1 MISNIKDLPTDNLY
15 KFMAIFG
22 MLLIIL
28 PFLVFPTIQNYKY
41 RIIDLTTKAA
51 LKDNELKELEK
62 IVKQVEDKTS
72 QLNKE
77 EHIKNYE
84 NEFDVNKSREVNEV
98 EKTVK
103 DVFKKIEIGEIESI
117 NLNNELKKVVA
128 DFNYFAILIY
138 IIKVFPIIGFIISII
153 GFYLWYNKNQKYLDI
168 IIKKE
173 SEK

>member
-138 IIKVFPIIGFIISII
+138 IIKVFPIIGFIIRII
-153 GFYLWYNKNQKYLDI
+153 GFFLWYNKNQKYLDI

>member
-15 KFMAIFG
+15 KFMAIFV

>member
-103 DVFKKIEIGEIESI
+103 DIFKKIEIGEIESI

>member
-62 IVKQVEDKTS
+62 IVKQVEDKTR

>member
-62 IVKQVEDKTS
+62 NVKHVEDKTS

>member
-84 NEFDVNKSREVNEV
+84 NKFEVIKFREVKKV
-98 EKTVK
+98 EKTLK
-103 DVFKKIEIGEIESI
+103 EVFKKIEIGEIESI

>member
-15 KFMAIFG
+15 KFIAIFG

-84 NEFDVNKSREVNEV
+84 NEFDVNKSREVNDV
-98 EKTVK
+98 EKNVK

>member
-168 IIKKE
+168 IIKEE

>member
-22 MLLIIL
+22 MLLIVL

>member
-117 NLNNELKKVVA
+117 NLNNELKKIVA

>member
-28 PFLVFPTIQNYKY
+28 PFLLFPTIQNYKY

>member
-1 MISNIKDLPTDNLY
+1 MISNIKNLPTDNLY

>member
-138 IIKVFPIIGFIISII
+138 IRKVFPIIGFIISII
-153 GFYLWYNKNQKYLDI
+153 GFYLWYNKN
-168 IIKKE
+168 
-173 SEK
+173 

>member
-51 LKDNELKELEK
+51 LKDNELEELEK

>member
-62 IVKQVEDKTS
+62 IVKEVEDKTS